1 MPSKSIFMQNST
13 YNITLLLLGTTF
25 LILLM
30 AVIIIVIVFLYR
42 KRQMAY
48 LEKINEIKTTNEK
61 ELLTTKLEI
70 QEQTFQHISREIH
83 DNISL
88 SLTLVKLHLN
98 TFEWEKK
105 SDGEEKLN
113 SSIELLSKSIT
124 ELSNISKSLN
134 ADIIIQHGLL
144 KAVEEE
150 MGRIRAAR
158 LLNIKYEASDNT
170 VFMDCQKELII
181 YRIIQEAFNNILKH
195 ADAANARLLLD
206 YNSTHLTINI
216 TDDGKGFVPAN
227 TLQTGNAGLNNM
239 QSRVKML
246 EGSMNISSQP
256 GTGTTILFTIP
267 ID

>member
-1 MPSKSIFMQNST
+1 MQNNT
-13 YNITLLLLGTTF
+13 NNITFLLLGTTF

-98 TFEWEKK
+98 TFNWNNK
-105 SDGEEKLN
+105 SDSDEKLN
-113 SSIELLSKSIT
+113 SSIQLLSKSIT
-124 ELSNISKSLN
+124 ELSDISKSLN
-134 ADIIIQHGLL
+134 ADIIIQQGLL

-150 MGRIRAAR
+150 VGRIRAAR

-170 VFMDCQKELII
+170 VFMDSQKELVI

-195 ADAANARLLLD
+195 ADATNACLLLE

-216 TDDGKGFVPAN
+216 TDDGKGFVAAN
-227 TLQTGNAGLNNM
+227 TLKTGNAGLNNM
-239 QSRVKML
+239 QSRVNML

-267 ID
+267 IE